1 MRYEEWGGVFLLY
14 WRSKSVRMLSE
25 NLEGILVTCKM
36 YKRDDCRIFNV
47 DIFCLLILQELVT
60 MTK

>member
-14 WRSKSVRMLSE
+14 WRSKSVTMSE
-25 NLEGILVTCKM
+25 NLEGILVMYKM

-47 DIFCLLILQELVT
+47 DIFCFLVLQELVK